1 MSRPARAW
9 IDLDALRSNLA
20 VARASA
26 RGARVLAVVK
36 ADAYGH
42 GAVAVS
48 RAIEGRCDALGVAC
62 LEEAMELRDAGVRS
76 PILLMEGVFSPDE
89 ILVAA
94 QHRIGMVV
102 HREEQLGWLLHSRVQ
117 SPVSCWLKLDTGMHR
132 LGFDPPGFLPVL
144 HALQGAPQVSE
155 LVLMTHLARADELG
169 EPFTRQQIGRFREW
183 TRGQAGLP
191 RSLANSAALL
201 AWPEALGDW
210 VRPGI
215 MLYGASPLGEGHE
228 SAGRL
233 RPVMR
238 LESELIAVRELGVGE
253 AIGYGGRF
261 VCDRPMRIG
270 VVAIGYADGYPRH
283 APDGT
288 PVAVAG
294 HRTRLIGRVSMDMI
308 TLDLTEIPQARVGD
322 PVELWG
328 EQVRVSQVA
337 DAAGTI
343 SYQLLTGVSRRV
355 RRRHHGGQAA

>member
-1 MSRPARAW
+1 MSRPACAW

-20 VARASA
+20 VATASA

-48 RAIEGRCDALGVAC
+48 GAIEGRCDALGVAC
-62 LEEAMELRDAGVRS
+62 LEEAMELRDAGIRS

-89 ILVAA
+89 ILAA
-94 QHRIGMVV
+94 ARHRIGIVV
-102 HREEQLGWLLHSRVQ
+102 HCEEQLGWLLHSRVR
-117 SPVSCWLKLDTGMHR
+117 SPIPCWLKLDTGMHR
-132 LGFDPPGFLPVL
+132 LGFDRLAFLPAL

-155 LVLMTHLARADELG
+155 LVLMTHLARADELD
-169 EPFTRQQIGRFREW
+169 EPFTRQQIERYREW
-183 TRGQAGLP
+183 TRGWEGLP
-191 RSLANSAALL
+191 RSLANSAAVL

-233 RPVMR
+233 RPVMQ
-238 LESELIAVRELGVGE
+238 LQSELIAVRELGVGE
-253 AIGYGGRF
+253 TIGYGGRF

-294 HRTRLIGRVSMDMI
+294 HLTRLIGRVSMDMI
-308 TLDLTEIPQARVGD
+308 TLDLTGIPQARVGD

-328 EQVRVSQVA
+328 ERVRVNRVA

-355 RRRHHGGQAA
+355 QRHHRGRAA